1 MTLQVLRC
9 FAGYLDVMR
18 ALHRAY
24 LLEPAGSHGV
34 WGLDDYHCLP
44 FLWGAAQLAEHAT
57 IPPDAVND
65 EEVSSVCIATAGQR
79 LFVSNGFSTSFPSFF
94 FYHNSSRADSVP
106 SLWRQFDMRAPFF
119 QTVYCMTSLQLWC
132 SLKGK
137 VLQCMPSIA
146 HSRVHICAYHV
157 LAFNLIGDNV

>member
-1 MTLQVLRC
+1 MQVLRC

-65 EEVSSVCIATAGQR
+65 EEVSVSVAMAAFSGQ
-79 LFVSNGFSTSFPSFF
+79 LFSNVFSVFFFPSSAAVKWIVCQAFSLRRSCEL
-94 FYHNSSRADSVP
+94 SSN
-106 SLWRQFDMRAPFF
+106 
-119 QTVYCMTSLQLWC
+119 
-132 SLKGK
+132 
-137 VLQCMPSIA
+137 
-146 HSRVHICAYHV
+146 
-157 LAFNLIGDNV
+157 NLCVI

>member
-1 MTLQVLRC
+1 MQVLRC

-44 FLWGAAQLAEHAT
+44 FLWGAAQLSEHAT

-65 EEVSSVCIATAGQR
+65 EEVSGVCQTATFF
-79 LFVSNGFSTSFPSFF
+79 LNGFYRFFSSFGL
-94 FYHNSSRADSVP
+94 NIRRVDSV
-106 SLWRQFDMRAPFF
+106 SCICVQLVVRATICPIFSRYEW
-119 QTVYCMTSLQLWC
+119 TDSC
-132 SLKGK
+132 G
-137 VLQCMPSIA
+137 A
-146 HSRVHICAYHV
+146 H
-157 LAFNLIGDNV
+157 